1 MIALNG
7 AIEGKK
13 RMTYPELGRYFTAL
27 TNDKIDRVAADSEVS
42 RATIYS
48 IRSGRRGRPE
58 KYERLA
64 LAIGK
69 TRLEQREIYKT
80 LMRLSGFLDLLPDE
94 DSAIDTSL
102 DALVLAEIKRRYSAL
117 YDDVA
122 ALVAARLRG
131 GRGDTTREENQK
143 GSVEQGQ

>member
-69 TRLEQREIYKT
+69 TRIEQREVYKT

-102 DALVLAEIKRRYSAL
+102 DILVLQEIKRRYHAL

-122 ALVAARLRG
+122 ALVAGQRRDAP
-131 GRGDTTREENQK
+131 DSTNEVENQK
-143 GSVEQGQ
+143 G

>member
-1 MIALNG
+1 MIATNG
-7 AIEGKK
+7 AIRGKK

-69 TRLEQREIYKT
+69 TRIEQREVYKT

-102 DALVLAEIKRRYSAL
+102 DILVLQEIKRRYPAL

-122 ALVAARLRG
+122 ALVAGQRRDAP
-131 GRGDTTREENQK
+131 DSTNEVENQK
-143 GSVEQGQ
+143 G

>member
-1 MIALNG
+1 
-7 AIEGKK
+7 
-13 RMTYPELGRYFTAL
+13 MTYPELGRYFTAL

-69 TRLEQREIYKT
+69 TRIEQREVYKT

-102 DALVLAEIKRRYSAL
+102 DILVLQEIKRRYPAL

-122 ALVAARLRG
+122 ALVAGQRRDAP
-131 GRGDTTREENQK
+131 DSTNEVENQK
-143 GSVEQGQ
+143 G

>member
-102 DALVLAEIKRRYSAL
+102 DILVLQEIKRRYPAL

-122 ALVAARLRG
+122 ALVAEQRRG
-131 GRGDTTREENQK
+131 APDSTNEVENQK
-143 GSVEQGQ
+143 G

>member
-7 AIEGKK
+7 ATK
-13 RMTYPELGRYFTAL
+13 RTRRMKYPELGRYFTEL
-27 TNDKIDRVAADSEVS
+27 TNDKIGRVAADSEVS
-42 RATIYS
+42 VATIYS
-48 IRSGRRGRPE
+48 IRSGNRGRPE

-102 DALVLAEIKRRYSAL
+102 DALVLEEIKRRFPEIY
-117 YDDVA
+117 A
-122 ALVAARLRG
+122 AAVTLVGVQRRDAP
-131 GRGDTTREENQK
+131 DSTNEVENQK
-143 GSVEQGQ
+143 G